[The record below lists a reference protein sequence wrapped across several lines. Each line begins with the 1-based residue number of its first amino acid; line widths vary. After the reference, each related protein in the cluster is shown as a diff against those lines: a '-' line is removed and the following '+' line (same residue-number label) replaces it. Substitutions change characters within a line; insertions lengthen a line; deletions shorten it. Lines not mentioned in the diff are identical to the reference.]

1 MKNVEY
7 IVYKITNKLNGKVYI
22 GQTTEGIE
30 KRWKRHCGY
39 QINDG
44 TYFHNAIKK
53 YGAENFTIE
62 IIDKAKN
69 QEELNELE
77 FFYINKYNNNC
88 YNTKFENNKCGGDTL
103 SHNKNLY
110 KIRKKI
116 SDSKKHGKNPNATKI
131 KMIDVVNKNEEI
143 FTSIKECQEKYNIPR
158 HDIICRRCCHK
169 IKKPYKEKE
178 KYLFEYVA

>member
-88 YNTKFENNKCGGDTL
+88 YNKTINVEA
-103 SHNKNLY
+103 
-110 KIRKKI
+110 IRCHI
-116 SDSKKHGKNPNATKI
+116 IRTYI
-131 KMIDVVNKNEEI
+131 KY
-143 FTSIKECQEKYNIPR
+143 EK
-158 HDIICRRCCHK
+158 
-169 IKKPYKEKE
+169 
-178 KYLFEYVA
+178 KYLIAKNMEKIQMQQK

>member
-88 YNTKFENNKCGGDTL
+88 YNTKFENNKCGYVSNSCGGSRSL
-103 SHNKNLY
+103 VF
-110 KIRKKI
+110 RGI
-116 SDSKKHGKNPNATKI
+116 SQ
-131 KMIDVVNKNEEI
+131 
-143 FTSIKECQEKYNIPR
+143 KESQIS
-158 HDIICRRCCHK
+158 
-169 IKKPYKEKE
+169 
-178 KYLFEYVA
+178 

>member
-77 FFYINKYNNNC
+77 FFYINITIIVIIQNLKTINVEAIRCHIIRTYIKY
-88 YNTKFENNKCGGDTL
+88 
-103 SHNKNLY
+103 
-110 KIRKKI
+110 
-116 SDSKKHGKNPNATKI
+116 GK
-131 KMIDVVNKNEEI
+131 
-143 FTSIKECQEKYNIPR
+143 
-158 HDIICRRCCHK
+158 
-169 IKKPYKEKE
+169 
-178 KYLFEYVA
+178 KYLIAKNMEKIQMQQK

>member
-69 QEELNELE
+69 QEEL
-77 FFYINKYNNNC
+77 
-88 YNTKFENNKCGGDTL
+88 
-103 SHNKNLY
+103 
-110 KIRKKI
+110 
-116 SDSKKHGKNPNATKI
+116 
-131 KMIDVVNKNEEI
+131 
-143 FTSIKECQEKYNIPR
+143 QIPAHLTTHSAKSR
-158 HDIICRRCCHK
+158 SVFPDITER
-169 IKKPYKEKE
+169 
-178 KYLFEYVA
+178 VSASADQ